1 MRKKY
6 LKQLFVAM
14 LAMLYSVSAGA
25 YDFMVDGLCYNV
37 TSEEALTVEV
47 APLGGRGKNY
57 SDSVIVVPEKIS
69 YEGKEYT
76 VTAIGE
82 AAFRYCTLNSVT
94 IPETVTS
101 IGRNAFGYCSKL
113 TNITIPE
120 SITSVAEN
128 AFYNKSVW
136 WENLPDGVV
145 YIGKVLYSYKGNVSG
160 HVVVKDGVV
169 SITKKAFGGNTDIT
183 GITIPESVTNIDTNA
198 FSNCKN
204 LTTIINYSDL
214 VFTPGSEEYGSIA
227 YYATKI
233 IDAKNAIINGDF
245 VFSERNGIKTLIS
258 YLGNESQLTLPA
270 NCNGEDYVIG
280 DSAFF
285 GKTFIENVVIPE
297 GVTSIGHMAFWKCNN
312 LTTITIPNSI
322 TSIGESAFSFCSGL
336 TSITIP
342 NSVTSIGG
350 NAFSGCSGLTSITI
364 PNSVTSIGEYAFYG
378 CSGLRSVVIPENVTS
393 IGDAAFADC
402 SALTSITI
410 PNSVTSIGLEM
421 FRGCSSLTSITIGN
435 SVTNIVTG
443 AFDGCSELANIIV
456 DGDNLVYDSR
466 ENCNAIIEKETNK
479 LIKGC
484 KNTIIPN
491 SVTSI
496 GNSAFEACIG
506 LTSITIP
513 EGVISIGNSAFSG
526 CNGLTSIT
534 IPNSVTSIGHH
545 AFNFCNGLISI
556 TIPNSVTSIEGYT
569 FNGCIGLESV
579 TIGNSVA
586 SIGDNA
592 FRSCENLTNVTIPNS
607 VTSIGIRAFAD
618 CSGLTSVVIP
628 ENVTGI
634 GNYAFAECGGLES
647 VTIGKSVES
656 IGTRAFSGCTSLATV
671 INYSDLVFTPGSED
685 YGYVAYYAT
694 KVLNK
699 NEIPD
704 NSDFIFV
711 EKNGV
716 YTLVGYTG
724 ENKVVTLPENYKGSS
739 YVIGDSAFYGNTNIV
754 GISVPDGVTAIGVD
768 AFTGCT
774 SLARVVSL
782 TDRFYFKSQSGE
794 HGNITNYATT
804 ILNHPGG
811 VAEGEFLFTKIYGTE
826 DWMLLFY
833 LGNEKNVV
841 LPDKYRGENYSIRA
855 MAFASVEN
863 MESVTIPDGVK
874 SIGASAFSSCKSLT
888 NVTIPNSVKSI
899 DANAFSG
906 CNSLKSI
913 TLPKDITTISEGL
926 FLQCKALTNVDI
938 PEGVTS
944 IEKDAFWYCN
954 SLVSIDIPA
963 GVTTIGDGAFYKCNK
978 LKNIVIP
985 TGVDTIMDK
994 TFYACNAL
1002 DCITLPENLKV
1013 IKNSAFENCVNLK
1026 SIEIP
1031 ESVTIIG
1038 NYAFK
1043 GCSRLQ
1049 NITIPESVSY
1059 IGVAAFDGCPGLI
1072 DITIPNGVTT
1082 INGNMFNGC
1091 SELKNVSLPNTV
1103 TNIDNNAFNGC
1114 TSLTSITI
1122 PAGVETIG
1130 DYAFSGCGELASIY
1144 LLSETP
1150 SVCCN
1155 LGKKSSADGGNY
1167 EYASFGSSAFDSIHY
1182 ENTILYVPQGSLAKY
1197 QAAEGWKNFKNI
1209 VEYDVTAI
1217 EDVDGGALAFEI
1229 TSGGIRMTAA
1239 DGKPVAVYSTSGALI
1254 EKIDSYAGEDIT
1266 LDRGVYIIS
1275 IGGKVVKVKL

>member
-1 MRKKY
+1 MTIGN
-6 LKQLFVAM
+6 
-14 LAMLYSVSAGA
+14 SVS
-25 YDFMVDGLCYNV
+25 
-37 TSEEALTVEV
+37 
-47 APLGGRGKNY
+47 
-57 SDSVIVVPEKIS
+57 
-69 YEGKEYT
+69 
-76 VTAIGE
+76 
-82 AAFRYCTLNSVT
+82 
-94 IPETVTS
+94 S
-101 IGRNAFGYCSKL
+101 IG
-113 TNITIPE
+113 
-120 SITSVAEN
+120 
-128 AFYNKSVW
+128 FY
-136 WENLPDGVV
+136 
-145 YIGKVLYSYKGNVSG
+145 
-160 HVVVKDGVV
+160 
-169 SITKKAFGGNTDIT
+169 
-183 GITIPESVTNIDTNA
+183 
-198 FSNCKN
+198 
-204 LTTIINYSDL
+204 
-214 VFTPGSEEYGSIA
+214 
-227 YYATKI
+227 
-233 IDAKNAIINGDF
+233 
-245 VFSERNGIKTLIS
+245 
-258 YLGNESQLTLPA
+258 
-270 NCNGEDYVIG
+270 
-280 DSAFF
+280 
-285 GKTFIENVVIPE
+285 
-297 GVTSIGHMAFWKCNN
+297 
-312 LTTITIPNSI
+312 
-322 TSIGESAFSFCSGL
+322 
-336 TSITIP
+336 
-342 NSVTSIGG
+342 
-350 NAFSGCSGLTSITI
+350 AFSGCSGLTSITI
-364 PNSVTSIGEYAFYG
+364 GNSVTSIEDG
-378 CSGLRSVVIPENVTS
+378 
-393 IGDAAFADC
+393 AFADC
-402 SALTSITI
+402 SSLTNITI
-410 PNSVTSIGLEM
+410 PNNVTYIG
-421 FRGCSSLTSITIGN
+421 FRAFADCSSLTSITIGN

-496 GNSAFEACIG
+496 GNGAFEACSS

-513 EGVISIGNSAFSG
+513 NSVTSIGNSAFSG

-534 IPNSVTSIGHH
+534 IPNSVTSIGDY
-545 AFNFCNGLISI
+545 AFSYCTSLATIINYSDLVFTPGSEEYGSIAYYATKIIDAKNAIINGDFVFSEKDGIKTLISYLGNESQLTLPANCNGEDYVIGDSAFFGKTFI
-556 TIPNSVTSIEGYT
+556 ENIVIPEGVTSIGNSA
-569 FNGCIGLESV
+569 FNGCSGLTSV

-586 SIGDNA
+586 SIGTSA
-592 FRSCENLTNVTIPNS
+592 F
-607 VTSIGIRAFAD
+607 
-618 CSGLTSVVIP
+618 
-628 ENVTGI
+628 
-634 GNYAFAECGGLES
+634 Y
-647 VTIGKSVES
+647 
-656 IGTRAFSGCTSLATV
+656 GCTSLATV

-711 EKNGV
+711 EKNRV

-724 ENKVVTLPENYKGSS
+724 ENKVVALPENYKGSS

-754 GISVPDGVTAIGVD
+754 GIAVPDGVTDIGMD

-774 SLARVVSL
+774 SLARVASL

-833 LGNEKNVV
+833 LGNEKDVV
-841 LPDKYRGENYSIRA
+841 LPYKYKGENYSIRA
-855 MAFASVEN
+855 LAFASVRD
-863 MESVTIPDGVK
+863 MESITIPDGVK
-874 SIGASAFSSCKSLT
+874 SIGESAFSACSSLT
-888 NVTIPNSVKSI
+888 SITIPSSVKSI
-899 DANAFSG
+899 EAKAFAY
-906 CNSLKSI
+906 CNSLKSV
-913 TLPKDITTISEGL
+913 TLPKDITTISKEM
-926 FLQCKALTNVDI
+926 FLQCKALANVDI

-1031 ESVTIIG
+1031 ESVTSIG

-1122 PAGVETIG
+1122 PASVETIG

-1155 LGKKSSADGGNY
+1155 LGKKSSAVGGNY

-1197 QAAEGWKNFKNI
+1197 QVAEGWKNFKNI

-1239 DGKPVAVYSTSGALI
+1239 DGKHVAVYSTSGALI